1 MVDQALSS
9 GTQLLLIVLVARGT
23 DAATFG
29 ALSVALIAHGFL
41 MGVVRAA
48 IGEVVLLRCRAEPP
62 SVRREAC
69 LGLFLTLVAGV
80 TFGIGLSVA
89 GVVIGGEVGRFLL
102 LVALAAPLV
111 YAQDLLRYVA
121 YGAGQMR
128 HAIVVDGVWLAVQV
142 ALSAVLLA
150 GDAATPTWLVLAWVL
165 GAGAGAVAGGLVQR
179 VRPRPVAVGRWWR
192 EERARSGGFLSDFLV
207 SNGLW
212 QGSFL
217 LLSVLIP
224 LDEFGGLRVAFVS
237 LRPLANVLAGV
248 RILTLAHLGGLRAQP
263 ARARRRAAQLA
274 LGLAGPAAAYGA
286 GLALLPDRWGAE
298 LFGETWAEAATLVG
312 ILAAGEVLRVGTFAA
327 IDLVKVL
334 GGPMDL
340 VRTRAT
346 GGVCVVGGLLLGTA
360 IAGPTGAVVG
370 TALGYA
376 LNGIIWWR
384 QAWALGHRPATPVSV
399 VVT

>member
-121 YGAGQMR
+121 YGAG
-128 HAIVVDGVWLAVQV
+128 
-142 ALSAVLLA
+142 
-150 GDAATPTWLVLAWVL
+150 
-165 GAGAGAVAGGLVQR
+165 
-179 VRPRPVAVGRWWR
+179 
-192 EERARSGGFLSDFLV
+192 
-207 SNGLW
+207 
-212 QGSFL
+212 
-217 LLSVLIP
+217 
-224 LDEFGGLRVAFVS
+224 
-237 LRPLANVLAGV
+237 
-248 RILTLAHLGGLRAQP
+248 
-263 ARARRRAAQLA
+263 
-274 LGLAGPAAAYGA
+274 
-286 GLALLPDRWGAE
+286 
-298 LFGETWAEAATLVG
+298 
-312 ILAAGEVLRVGTFAA
+312 
-327 IDLVKVL
+327 
-334 GGPMDL
+334 
-340 VRTRAT
+340 
-346 GGVCVVGGLLLGTA
+346 
-360 IAGPTGAVVG
+360 
-370 TALGYA
+370 
-376 LNGIIWWR
+376 
-384 QAWALGHRPATPVSV
+384 
-399 VVT
+399 